1 MAASIPFFL
10 IQEGYTDGHLMP
22 AGVARKRWTVDK
34 EGYASLPEG
43 PGLGVEVNEKGMAR
57 VAADPKVKFVWPLMR
72 LRDGSVA
79 DY

>member
-1 MAASIPFFL
+1 LQWGEQFIRR
-10 IQEGYTDGHLMP
+10 TW
-22 AGVARKRWTVDK
+22 KVDK

-43 PGLGVEVNEKGMAR
+43 PGLGVEVDEKAMVH